1 MSKKRSGWFSR
12 IVLAIGLI
20 AFLGFSIAPLLG
32 GVLQA
37 NQSNS
42 TPTPTNS
49 PTASNPQEDLQAQER
64 GYRLVLEREPDN
76 KTALRGL
83 IDVRRQLNDIEGT
96 IEPLERLAELNP
108 EESRYRVLLA
118 QTKQYLGDRE
128 GAVETYREL
137 ITREPGNVQALQGLV
152 TLLLQEERPEAAIAA
167 IEDILQLASQA
178 NQSEPGSIDVVS
190 TQLLLGQVYAEQ
202 QRYEQALNVFDNLS
216 QEHSSDFR
224 PLVGKGLIL
233 EETGQLDEAQAALN
247 TALELAPAQQKDR
260 IQILIEEIQASQASP
275 TEEDSSEESSSEP

>member
-37 NQSNS
+37 NQGNS
-42 TPTPTNS
+42 SPTPTNT
-49 PTASNPQEDLQAQER
+49 PAASNPQEDLQAQER
-64 GYRLVLEREPDN
+64 GYKLVLEREPDN
-76 KTALRGL
+76 RTALRGL

-108 EESRYRVLLA
+108 EESRYWVLLA

-152 TLLLQEERPEAAIAA
+152 TLLLEEDRPEAAIAA
-167 IEDILQLASQA
+167 IEDTLQLATQA
-178 NQSEPGSIDVVS
+178 DQSEPGSIDVVS

-233 EETGQLDEAQAALN
+233 EETGQLDEAQAVLNSALD
-247 TALELAPAQQKDR
+247 LAPAQQKDR
-260 IQILIEEIQASQASP
+260 IQILIEQIQASQASP
-275 TEEDSSEESSSEP
+275 AEEETSEETTEE